1 MEKTIR
7 YFDVMT
13 VDGTVILRLS
23 LHEKEIPLKDEAEKE
38 LDIPTNGQGMTD
50 AQQRYLF
57 RLLADQEIEGDEAYE
72 KLKVLFQVDSLEEV
86 TKMEASRMIEQF
98 LEDAKKESKHPQGKA
113 KGGDSSGPPF

>member
-1 MEKTIR
+1 MEKKAR

-13 VDGTVILRLS
+13 VDGIVILRLS
-23 LHEKEIPLKDEAEKE
+23 LHEKEIPLKDEGEKE

-57 RLLADQEIEGDEAYE
+57 RLLADQEIVGDEANE

-86 TKMEASRMIEQF
+86 TKIEASRMIEQF
-98 LEDAKKESKHPQGKA
+98 LEDAKKESKNPQGKS